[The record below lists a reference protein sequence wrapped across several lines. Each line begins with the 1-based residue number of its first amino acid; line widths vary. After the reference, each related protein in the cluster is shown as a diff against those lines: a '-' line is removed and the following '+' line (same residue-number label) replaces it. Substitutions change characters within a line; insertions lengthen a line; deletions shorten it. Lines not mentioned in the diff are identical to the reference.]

1 MTSIWKRIGEALA
14 ALGRGEGFSALL
26 DRLRGAPA
34 TGPERSVAFTI
45 AIIGLG
51 AKLGKADGRVTADEV
66 AAFRRV
72 FVIPPGEEE
81 NAARVFNLARQDT
94 AGWEVYARRIAAM
107 FRGDAEATLQDV
119 LEGLF
124 AVAMADG
131 AYHAAED
138 RILMRVADFFRIE
151 PPCFRAIR
159 ARYVEGALPD
169 PYEVLGVSAFA
180 PIDEVRE
187 AWKRA
192 VRDSHPDA
200 LRARG
205 VPDEAV
211 QLGERRL
218 IAVNAAW
225 DEINERRAA

>member
-1 MTSIWKRIGEALA
+1 MTSIWKRIGDVIA
-14 ALGRGEGFSALL
+14 ALGRGEGFGALF
-26 DRLRGAPA
+26 DRLRGTRP
-34 TGPERSVAFTI
+34 GQPEQSVAFTI

-72 FVIPPGEEE
+72 FVIPPEEE
-81 NAARVFNLARQDT
+81 GNAARVFNLARQDA
-94 AGWEVYARRIAAM
+94 AGWDAYARRIATL
-107 FRGDAEATLQDV
+107 FRGGAEATLQDV

-138 RILMRVADFFRIE
+138 RILMQVADLFGIE

-159 ARYVEGALPD
+159 ARYVEGAARD

-180 PIDEVRE
+180 PLDEVRE

-192 VRDSHPDA
+192 VRETHPDA

-205 VPDEAV
+205 VPAEAV

-218 IAVNAAW
+218 VALNAAW